1 MPKNLP
7 VLRSLAYEALNVT
20 EFLDT
25 EIFHSKQGVKAIGIR
40 KVNHSAMILPS
51 KKIKKEKSMLET
63 VLPAVILNET
73 GMSPRTHVSNV
84 MNTITSVE
92 VGKRETSCE
101 IAMNKAK
108 RDTNSNKI
116 MLRETD
122 KHIRTVVYNL

>member
-1 MPKNLP
+1 MMPKNLP
-7 VLRSLAYEALNVT
+7 VLKSLAYEALNVT

-51 KKIKKEKSMLET
+51 KKYIKKKESMLET

-84 MNTITSVE
+84 MNTITSE
-92 VGKRETSCE
+92 
-101 IAMNKAK
+101 
-108 RDTNSNKI
+108 
-116 MLRETD
+116 
-122 KHIRTVVYNL
+122 